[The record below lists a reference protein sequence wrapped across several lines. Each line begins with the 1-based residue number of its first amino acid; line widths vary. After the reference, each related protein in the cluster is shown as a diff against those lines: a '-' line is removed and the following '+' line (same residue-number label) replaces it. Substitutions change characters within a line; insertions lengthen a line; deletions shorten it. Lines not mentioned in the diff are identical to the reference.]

1 MYELDVLTEAE
12 NFYFKA
18 TIKMKQKKYF
28 KASKF
33 FSEAEQIMPTEDS
46 NMNLDNLQTLCL
58 RSIVRS
64 RFSILNNMVMS
75 YQKIGKS
82 INGEIE
88 LQDKAAVHDNMGLIF
103 FTNGQ
108 YAKAMDHFS
117 KAVQFSQ
124 GYSISHEYNKHLHSF
139 YFKCLG
145 NCTLNTCSSIVNTQE
160 TNLLCRRG
168 FIRQK
173 LFFF

>member
-1 MYELDVLTEAE
+1 
-12 NFYFKA
+12 
-18 TIKMKQKKYF
+18 
-28 KASKF
+28 
-33 FSEAEQIMPTEDS
+33 
-46 NMNLDNLQTLCL
+46 
-58 RSIVRS
+58 
-64 RFSILNNMVMS
+64 MVIS

-82 INGEIE
+82 DEAMTHLREALTINGEIE

-145 NCTLNTCSSIVNTQE
+145 NCTLNTLKRLIFYVGVGLYDKNWFFPDVIFLSVIYLPE
-160 TNLLCRRG
+160 
-168 FIRQK
+168 IRI
-173 LFFF
+173 